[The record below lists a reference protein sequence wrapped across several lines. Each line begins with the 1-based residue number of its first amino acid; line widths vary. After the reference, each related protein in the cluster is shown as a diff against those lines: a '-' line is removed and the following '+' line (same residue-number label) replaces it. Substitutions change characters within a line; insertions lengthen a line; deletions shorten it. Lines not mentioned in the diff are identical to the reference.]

1 MWSANGAFVIKG
13 DPRKQEQRLGFCQDS
28 VTQLTSFYILVSSG
42 DNFRF
47 PCHPQRHLGQ
57 WNSKAFKKKKKNLE
71 KSNSGLCHLE
81 DFKFFMGK
89 LVLILDVSSLSHLQ
103 DPGRMRL
110 PPGKPLTRGSMERTP
125 GTLCPHPSCT
135 RIHCACARLPSPR
148 WDGYGPFN
156 LSSHVQ
162 ST

>member
-57 WNSKAFKKKKKNLE
+57 WNSKAFKKKKKE
-71 KSNSGLCHLE
+71 SGKKQ
-81 DFKFFMGK
+81 FWSMSSRRFQVFYGK
-89 LVLILDVSSLSHLQ
+89 TSSHLGCLKSKSSARPRSNATSSWEASRSRVHGEDSW
-103 DPGRMRL
+103 DPL
-110 PPGKPLTRGSMERTP
+110 PTPLLHTH
-125 GTLCPHPSCT
+125 TLCL
-135 RIHCACARLPSPR
+135 CAAPISQMGWL
-148 WDGYGPFN
+148 WPF
-156 LSSHVQ
+156 
-162 ST
+162 